1 MKNHGTSPGVKDFLD
16 ILCGPEK
23 KAPAEAGD
31 MSRGH
36 LSPTKWGRTWGRPWD
51 LLVIWWDFMGF
62 IDDLMGS
69 NGDIMG
75 GIDEYLI
82 AKAAIW

>member
-1 MKNHGTSPGVKDFLD
+1 LEWYHIIFFSPKFEENHHEKPWNILNKISMENPRLWPSQGVKDFLD

-23 KAPAEAGD
+23 KAPADAGH

-51 LLVIWWDFMGF
+51 LLMI
-62 IDDLMGS
+62 
-69 NGDIMG
+69 
-75 GIDEYLI
+75 
-82 AKAAIW
+82 

>member
-1 MKNHGTSPGVKDFLD
+1 MEHPQFHGKSPSMAIPRCQGLPGHPLWRRKKGAGRGGRHVPRSLEPHEMGKNLGET
-16 ILCGPEK
+16 
-23 KAPAEAGD
+23 
-31 MSRGH
+31 
-36 LSPTKWGRTWGRPWD
+36 
-51 LLVIWWDFMGF
+51 MGF